1 MIYGYSPGNLKR
13 NLNVSEM
20 APGELAAAE
29 GLVVEVLFADYLAAA
44 LLQAALAPVLRPPGY
59 ALDLAAGPLPGL
71 VDLFQALPAGRRQR
85 GREHFETV
93 CRCIL
98 CCAQESELEAF
109 KAAGAAL
116 WGVFKSMN
124 AGKPRRVV
132 VAVIHHLEAKLV
144 SISEH
149 F

>member
-71 VDLFQALPAGRRQR
+71 VDLFQALPAGRSQ
-85 GREHFETV
+85 G
-93 CRCIL
+93 
-98 CCAQESELEAF
+98 
-109 KAAGAAL
+109 G
-116 WGVFKSMN
+116 G
-124 AGKPRRVV
+124 
-132 VAVIHHLEAKLV
+132 
-144 SISEH
+144 
-149 F
+149 